1 MEFKKI
7 LVRSLSG
14 IIYIAIIVGCILL
27 RSEGIAALTVLF
39 GILATIEFT
48 KITRGLHNHGLP
60 VLLADI
66 AGVVCLGLSFYG
78 FPVLLWIACLL
89 WRLVLELYTR
99 DSDSLRNL
107 SYSIMGQV
115 YIGIPLCTMLG
126 VSVFFGMP
134 YLLLAIFM
142 FIWLN
147 DTGAFIVGCTFGRHI
162 AQEVV
167 GRFFRRTAFLFGL
180 FRTFRAGVAWI
191 FRNGTQYMDMVRSC
205 VCRKR
210 ICHMGRPCRVYD

>member
-1 MEFKKI
+1 M
-7 LVRSLSG
+7 
-14 IIYIAIIVGCILL
+14 
-27 RSEGIAALTVLF
+27 
-39 GILATIEFT
+39 
-48 KITRGLHNHGLP
+48 
-60 VLLADI
+60 LLADI

-89 WRLVLELYTR
+89 WRLVLELYTK

-147 DTGAFIVGCTFGRHI
+147 DTGAFIVGCTFGRHKLFERI
-162 AQEVV
+162 SPKKSWEGFSADCFSVWAFPYFS
-167 GRFFRRTAFLFGL
+167 GRGGL
-180 FRTFRAGVAWI
+180 DFSEWDTIYGYGSVLRL
-191 FRNGTQYMDMVRSC
+191 S
-205 VCRKR
+205 
-210 ICHMGRPCRVYD
+210 